1 MRKLLVTLAML
12 AFAIVGVA
20 PVAAQE
26 PTQTIAEIA
35 GGNPDF
41 STLMAAVGAADP
53 AFAAALT
60 NADANLTVFAP
71 TNAAFEA
78 LLAALNLKAEEL
90 LANQALLNVVLA
102 YHVIPGVYPAAGVAN
117 LNGVVIGTMLPD
129 LGATDAGFP
138 KNGLAIGVADG
149 KVSLTTSAGA
159 ASNVVA
165 VDVMATNGV
174 VHVIDAVLVPADA
187 TTIASEMADMMSA
200 TPEATAEAGAA
211 EPVSIAATVVA
222 AAGGSPA
229 QFTTLLAAVQAAD
242 PLVLAE
248 LSNGGPF
255 TVFAP
260 TDEAF
265 AAALTALNTTPEAL
279 LADKAALTRILAYH
293 VVPGEFKAATV
304 LAATKNGAAKI
315 ATYLGGTSVEIMTK
329 DGKVMVNNATVVA
342 TDVLASNGVV
352 HVIDAVLL
360 PPAE

>member
-1 MRKLLVTLAML
+1 
-12 AFAIVGVA
+12 
-20 PVAAQE
+20 
-26 PTQTIAEIA
+26 
-35 GGNPDF
+35 
-41 STLMAAVGAADP
+41 
-53 AFAAALT
+53 
-60 NADANLTVFAP
+60 
-71 TNAAFEA
+71 
-78 LLAALNLKAEEL
+78 
-90 LANQALLNVVLA
+90 
-102 YHVIPGVYPAAGVAN
+102 
-117 LNGVVIGTMLPD
+117 MLPD

-187 TTIASEMADMMSA
+187 ATIASEMADMMSA
-200 TPEATAEAGAA
+200 TAEATAEAGAA

-265 AAALTALNTTPEAL
+265 AAALTALNITPEAL